1 MVMLAEQPLWDWA
14 VVREVMPLLLDG
26 LKITLLAV
34 AWGMA
39 IAATFGLLLAIMRRS
54 KVKLISWPIAWL
66 IEFVRS
72 TPLLIQ
78 LFLMY
83 FAITPTIDRFCDAR
97 FGFQPFGESAALW
110 TGIVVLGVHYSTYAS
125 EAYRAG
131 IQAVAR
137 GQWEACRALNLTSIH
152 TWTRIILPQA
162 IPPVIPAL
170 GNNLVAM
177 FKDTPL
183 LYAITVVELF
193 TAATSYTNE
202 TFRYIEPYTLVG
214 LIFLALSLVAA
225 VLIRLA
231 ERRLVLR
238 EH

>member
-1 MVMLAEQPLWDWA
+1 MMTLAQQQLWRWD
-14 VVREVMPLLLDG
+14 VVQTIMPLLIDG

-34 AWGMA
+34 GWAMS
-39 IAATFGLLLAIMRRS
+39 IAATLGLLLAILRRS
-54 KVKLISWPIAWL
+54 HIKWIAWPTAWL

-83 FAITPTIDRFCDAR
+83 FAITPAIDRFCDAR
-97 FGFQPFGESAALW
+97 FGFEPFGASSALW
-110 TGIVVLGVHYSTYAS
+110 TGILVLGVHYSTYAS

-131 IQAVAR
+131 IEAVAR
-137 GQWEACRALNLTSIH
+137 GQWEAARALNFAPFD
-152 TWTRIILPQA
+152 TWVRIVLPQA

-177 FKDTPL
+177 LKDTPL

-193 TAATSYTNE
+193 TAATTYSNE
-202 TFRYIEPYTLVG
+202 HFRYIEPYTLVG
-214 LIFLALSLVAA
+214 AIFLALSLIAA
-225 VLIRLA
+225 GLIRLA
-231 ERRLVLR
+231 ERRLVPR
-238 EH
+238 EN